1 MYDLEEIK
9 RRYEE
14 YLYPW
19 EAKNEVSVKGIGK
32 KKTYICPD
40 PTCRSGSHSKGTG
53 VAIDPKSP
61 DQLHFKCHACDFY
74 GDGIELYARHNN
86 MTTEAAIK
94 ELAEKLHIK
103 EVDHLPRREKP
114 RATPPTPPA
123 EDFTEYFTECAGRIS
138 DPAAV
143 AYLNLRGISP
153 ETAAAFNLGFDPAWR
168 SPTALKNGNN
178 PPSSPRLIIP
188 TSKGSYLARDTRPD
202 AAGNFTK
209 MKEGEVR
216 IFNLAALD
224 AAKDGT
230 PVFIVEGEIDAI
242 SIFEAG
248 GKAIALGST
257 SNARKLLE
265 HLKEQPTKAAL
276 QLCCDNDN
284 AGRNANNQLA
294 EGLQRLNIRHS
305 IVDICGGYKDPNE
318 RLQDDR
324 EGLQLAVRERI
335 AATVAPDN
343 VRTYVQSLLAGE
355 IENFK
360 RNAARKTGFANL
372 DKEAGGIY
380 NGLYV
385 LGAISSLGKTT
396 FVHQIADQLAAAGE
410 HVLFFSM
417 EQSRLEMVSKTI
429 ARITAINDMKNGMKN
444 ARTSLEI
451 RQGNLK
457 QEEWAAALQFAEN
470 VSDRLSVIEGN
481 FGTTVEGIIEYV
493 RQYISRT
500 EAKPVVI
507 VDYLQILQ
515 SEQKCD
521 RREQTDR
528 NVTALKR
535 LSRDCDIPVIVI
547 SSVNRGNYATPID
560 FESFKESGGIEYT
573 ADVVWGL
580 QLAAIHEQ
588 LFENDKKTVQ
598 KRERINAAKGDIPRK
613 IELVCLKNRYGRSN
627 YSVNFEYH
635 CDHDLFVPAK
645 PKDNDNSRRL

>member
-1 MYDLEEIK
+1 MYDLQAIK
-9 RRYEE
+9 ERYPE
-14 YLYPW
+14 YLT
-19 EAKNEVSVKGIGK
+19 EAKAKAGGK
-32 KKTYICPD
+32 PTYICPK
-40 PTCRSGSHSKGTG
+40 CGNGSGKDGTG
-53 VAIDPKSP
+53 MTVVPGNELY
-61 DQLHFKCHACDFY
+61 LHCHKCGYHA
-74 GDGIELYARHNN
+74 DGIDIYATANGIPQK
-86 MTTEAAIK
+86 EAIEA
-94 ELAEKLHIK
+94 LAELLHIGK
-103 EVDHLPRREKP
+103 ADYTPRQEKP
-114 RATPPTPPA
+114 RTTPPMPPA
-123 EDFTEYFTECAGRIS
+123 EDFTDYFAECAGRIS

-153 ETAAAFNLGFDPAWR
+153 ATAAAFGLGFDPAWR

-188 TSKGSYLARDTRPD
+188 TSKSSYLARDTRPD

-284 AGRNANNQLA
+284 AGRNANKQLA

-372 DKEAGGIY
+372 DKEAGGIC

-396 FVHQIADQLAAAGE
+396 FVHQIADQLATAGE

-457 QEEWAAALQFAEN
+457 QEEWAAALQFAD
-470 VSDRLSVIEGN
+470 SAADRLSVIEGN

-493 RQYISRT
+493 RKYISRT

-588 LFENDKKTVQ
+588 LFESDKKTVQ
-598 KRERINAAKGDIPRK
+598 KRDRIREAKEEIPRK
-613 IELVCLKNRYGRSN
+613 VELVCLKNRYGKSS
-627 YSVNFEYH
+627 YSANFEYY
-635 CDHDLFVPAK
+635 CNHDLFVPAK
-645 PKDNDNSRRL
+645 PKDNDSSRRL